1 MKKYINILKITLL
14 TVIVFSFSLI
24 SCKKNFLDEKVL
36 SNFTPDALNDS
47 LAFEAAIA
55 GIQSQ
60 YMLWH
65 TYKEDPP
72 GNQGWLTIWQIG
84 TDVAYNKAVADF
96 DPLSVPYTNYENLTS
111 NDESAGFAWTWGYN
125 LINNCNAVI
134 SNIEKPS
141 LVIGDAN
148 RKSIKAE
155 ASFFRAVAY
164 NTLATLFGGVPIITE
179 PVAGPKTDFTRA
191 PLADVNALIISD
203 LTFAKANL
211 PVIESVRKNSK
222 GKMYGRA
229 NTAMASQLLAEV
241 YLRTGQNALAES
253 ECDAVINSGNFSLT
267 TSRFGIKST
276 QPGDVFSDMF
286 IMGNQRRSQGN
297 REGIWVIEIEN
308 PRTIV
313 GGAGPSSSSI
323 FPGYSFG
330 ITEYR
335 RIWGSRYYQQAGML
349 LCDSLGGRGISRI
362 ALTSWFLNNL
372 YGPNDMRN
380 SKYNIRRNYYYND
393 PSFPLYGQ
401 LVVPGPNVD
410 TVRKI
415 VPQTNKWNEF
425 DPTNPTG
432 GSIKDIY
439 VMRLG
444 ETYLLK
450 AEAQFKEGKLPE
462 AAATLNILRAR
473 ANAEPITASDVTMD
487 FILDERAREL
497 IAEENRRMTLMRTG
511 TLLERV
517 VGRGMGITGLTS
529 KNLLLPIPLSEIQ
542 LNKDAG
548 LEQNPGY

>member
-1 MKKYINILKITLL
+1 
-14 TVIVFSFSLI
+14 
-24 SCKKNFLDEKVL
+24 
-36 SNFTPDALNDS
+36 
-47 LAFEAAIA
+47 
-55 GIQSQ
+55 
-60 YMLWH
+60 
-65 TYKEDPP
+65 
-72 GNQGWLTIWQIG
+72 
-84 TDVAYNKAVADF
+84 
-96 DPLSVPYTNYENLTS
+96 
-111 NDESAGFAWTWGYN
+111 
-125 LINNCNAVI
+125 
-134 SNIEKPS
+134 
-141 LVIGDAN
+141 
-148 RKSIKAE
+148 
-155 ASFFRAVAY
+155 
-164 NTLATLFGGVPIITE
+164 
-179 PVAGPKTDFTRA
+179 
-191 PLADVNALIISD
+191 
-203 LTFAKANL
+203 
-211 PVIESVRKNSK
+211 
-222 GKMYGRA
+222 
-229 NTAMASQLLAEV
+229 
-241 YLRTGQNALAES
+241 
-253 ECDAVINSGNFSLT
+253 
-267 TSRFGIKST
+267 
-276 QPGDVFSDMF
+276 MF

-308 PRTIV
+308 PRTIF
-313 GGAGPSSSSI
+313 GGAGPTSSSI
-323 FPGYSFG
+323 FPVYSFG

-401 LVVPGPNVD
+401 LVVPAPNVD

-415 VPQTNKWNEF
+415 VPQTNKWNEY

-473 ANAEPITASDVTMD
+473 ANAAPVTASDVTMD

-517 VGRGMGITGLTS
+517 AGRGMGITGLTS

-542 LNKDAG
+542 LNKDAV